1 MVVIIVSVVQ
11 VVGGGGI
18 EASIYIHGSFFLI
31 NGFLKNYLLVL
42 TY

>member
-1 MVVIIVSVVQ
+1 MVVIIVSEVQ

-18 EASIYIHGSFFLI
+18 EASIYMGLFFLI
-31 NGFLKNYLLVL
+31 NGFLKIYLLVL